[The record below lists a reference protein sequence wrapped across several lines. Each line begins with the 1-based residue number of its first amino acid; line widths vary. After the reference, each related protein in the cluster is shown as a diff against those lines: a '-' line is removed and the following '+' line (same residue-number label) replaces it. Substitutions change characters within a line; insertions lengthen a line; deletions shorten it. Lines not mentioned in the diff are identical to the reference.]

1 MSDAAPEVTARIR
14 LFSKQEANPKTFPL
28 SPALYECPLYYNE
41 QYYDCQ
47 VVLDRFAHQIEMG
60 TSFEAPIKFQWPP
73 GIVARLKTGDSFC
86 LWEDGI
92 IGEGKIT
99 AVQHGAD
106 YENIKRTFNVE
117 DLRRYVHL
125 CIRFAELASAKSNIT
140 LWRELEEGG
149 ALVQVLDE
157 IHELRQKYDVV
168 VAGQPFFHIWVF
180 DPEESILKKA
190 CQKKKLEKWW
200 D

>member
-1 MSDAAPEVTARIR
+1 VAARHRGQAE
-14 LFSKQEANPKTFPL
+14 
-28 SPALYECPLYYNE
+28 
-41 QYYDCQ
+41 
-47 VVLDRFAHQIEMG
+47 DR
-60 TSFEAPIKFQWPP
+60 
-73 GIVARLKTGDSFC
+73 DSFC

-157 IHELRQKYDVV
+157 IHELRQKYDVSWR
-168 VAGQPFFHIWVF
+168 GSPSSTSGFST
-180 DPEESILKKA
+180 PKSPS
-190 CQKKKLEKWW
+190 
-200 D
+200 